1 MTLGGDGL
9 DGEFA
14 VEEVPELDAGGS
26 VGAFDA
32 AVPLGAS
39 RRQDA
44 EFDAE
49 LLAGVLELGHELAAA
64 VDLDGLQAASPPPL
78 EYVSLRVQSTVA
90 VE

>member
-1 MTLGGDGL
+1 MRALVVVEELVLQELGGDGF

-39 RRQDA
+39 QRQDA

-49 LLAGVLELGHELAAA
+49 LLAGVLEARSAMNGA
-64 VDLDGLQAASPPPL
+64 
-78 EYVSLRVQSTVA
+78 
-90 VE
+90 